1 MINRETIS
9 IEPLTLLGAGTYYVS
24 IELDSGEKINLPLI
38 IE

>member
-1 MINRETIS
+1 MINRDTIS
-9 IEPLTLLGAGTYYVS
+9 IEPLTSLGTGSYYVS